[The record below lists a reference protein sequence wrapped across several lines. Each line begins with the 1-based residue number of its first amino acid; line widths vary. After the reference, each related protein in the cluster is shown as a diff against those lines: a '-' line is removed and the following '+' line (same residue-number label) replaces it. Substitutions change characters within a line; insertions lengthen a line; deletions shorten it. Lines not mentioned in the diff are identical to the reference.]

1 MTEEPAFHD
10 IGRGRPVLLLRGE
23 DSTPRIWALLAPL
36 LAESMRLIVPTEAAG
51 DRRVVEEM
59 LLEASV
65 DRFAVV
71 SHGAGGAIAQQLA
84 AEGNVDALVLIG
96 SVAAAPQL
104 REAQSRISERD
115 IPIFL
120 LWGEDDAVVPAA
132 EAERLSDRLPTS
144 TLAFVPGE
152 SHDVLETAAA
162 TVVPLVYEYLR
173 SRYLGERHGHAPEG
187 PMPIALTQR
196 PAN

>member
-1 MTEEPAFHD
+1 MKQTGVA
-10 IGRGRPVLLLRGE
+10 
-23 DSTPRIWALLAPL
+23 STA
-36 LAESMRLIVPTEAAG
+36 V
-51 DRRVVEEM
+51 
-59 LLEASV
+59 
-65 DRFAVV
+65 RFAGELKITPPRFGLGARAEVERCFED
-71 SHGAGGAIAQQLA
+71 GAGGAIAQQLA

-152 SHDVLETAAA
+152 SLACTLSLPAHQPHSTERMLLLECK
-162 TVVPLVYEYLR
+162 VRIIRVE
-173 SRYLGERHGHAPEG
+173 APDGDGLYGIGCRIEDYCFLH
-187 PMPIALTQR
+187 IAN
-196 PAN
+196 A